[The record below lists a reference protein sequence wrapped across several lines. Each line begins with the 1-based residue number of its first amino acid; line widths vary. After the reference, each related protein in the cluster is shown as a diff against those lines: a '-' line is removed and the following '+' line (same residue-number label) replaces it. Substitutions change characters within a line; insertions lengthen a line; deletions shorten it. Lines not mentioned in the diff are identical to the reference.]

1 MVKVPRQAN
10 GLRVFGPRGDATEG
24 WATPR
29 GLRRSRRRRWS
40 SPRSGSGQVPTHN
53 GLTAVDDSGC
63 SESLPFLD
71 RGAAKQHGGSLAMN
85 ANGSALFVL
94 VPCNDAAHDGPSQY
108 FR

>member
-1 MVKVPRQAN
+1 MAKARTTPWLQG
-10 GLRVFGPRGDATEG
+10 GLSDATRVE
-24 WATPR
+24 AIEAET
-29 GLRRSRRRRWS
+29 LEITEVSA
-40 SPRSGSGQVPTHN
+40 SGQVPTHN

-71 RGAAKQHGGSLAMN
+71 RGAAKQHGGSLARN

-108 FR
+108 VR